1 MKPNFLHIKSKYYP
15 IGAKK
20 PSVPVGADDATD
32 PGSKNTNTGATK
44 IRDTFLK
51 SFGNTDVEIFD
62 KIKTSIDAIYKSFDG
77 YSTGLNKT
85 NALQE
90 AFNKSM
96 VATNKSVNF
105 LEENEKQY
113 IKTLG
118 IGTKDILRRRMA
130 YLDIQQAIQTTN
142 AEMTT
147 FMETMEKS
155 APLYGKLMAEMAKGG
170 RGGEKGVEYIKMQAN
185 AMKVLTHN
193 TTLTAEQMDAL
204 NGYSAASGTTL
215 GHQVATWDKITES
228 VAGGMDKS
236 VAFQMIT
243 EGIAE
248 AGADIRGQYGKLP
261 GAMESAILKSKKL
274 GLSLKEL
281 NATGESLLDI
291 ESSVSNE
298 LEYQQLSGKRL
309 VDETGASLLNMY
321 REATL
326 SGNAD
331 AQADAMGK
339 ILETQED
346 ILAGNNMYAK
356 KSLAANLNM
365 TVEQLM
371 AMREQKKLQDQI
383 NDVASKYSPQ
393 VQDIVKGLDNIDPS
407 KFGDIKMQLQGELTP
422 EDFKAVSDAMGK
434 ITESNESQL
443 SPAEKI
449 QRFLEQSQQTGIL
462 VNIKGLKA
470 DQNDPDKKSGIDKY
484 FAGTGKDS
492 SKIKEL
498 ATDTTGSAAL
508 PFNKF
513 LKEIQSD
520 PALLSI
526 YGQTQM
532 SSDLIQNAG
541 NLAKE
546 FADSVPVLA
555 QLANVASSLL
565 GKVTDFIK
573 TKQVQDYSGGLGG
586 GTTTGGLKDAII
598 GINDGVISVN
608 DGIAGVNGG
617 SPDNP
622 TLSFNENDKLTVVAG
637 PYGSINDRT
646 AENLLAGQSGPT
658 SVMQLFPTDMVE
670 SIDQNTEAL
679 TNLTQLINDLTASFE
694 LTSEDMQDMMD
705 LSAIDETGFESIG
718 LDELESLLSGLSDSE
733 SYDGGLG
740 NSELEETADAL
751 PDNTQSLENLSS
763 SINESVLDNMQYNEP
778 ELPADFEQMESPS
791 NETGMTDEITQI
803 EQMLKELMGL
813 NDEQYAEF
821 NDAFYDDW
829 QEGMALLAQENPD
842 ATQQELEEAMLNGL
856 METIQE
862 EMGMSQNDMDNL
874 LGELEDAYD
883 ESQSGLEYPEGDLG
897 NSYQP
902 ELENIVADDVN
913 LVNSGTYDPTQDIIN
928 AIEYGFSEYSKNVT
942 ALDSKIIEQ
951 AIYDGMKQVTIIV
964 NLDPMAVHKEIE
976 FRKG

>member
-15 IGAKK
+15 IGNKK
-20 PSVPVGADDATD
+20 PRVPVGADDATD

-62 KIKTSIDAIYKSFDG
+62 KIKTSIDAIYDSFDG

-130 YLDIQQAIQTTN
+130 YLDIQQTLKTTN
-142 AEMTT
+142 AEITT

-155 APLYGKLMAEMAKGG
+155 APLYGKLMAEMAKSKDTQGNMSKAAQFI
-170 RGGEKGVEYIKMQAN
+170 ESQAA
-185 AMKVLTHN
+185 AMKVLGRN
-193 TTLTAEQMDAL
+193 TTLSAEQMDAL

-215 GHQVATWDKITES
+215 GTQVAIWEEIAET
-228 VAGGMDKS
+228 AGNGMDKS

-248 AGADIRGQYGKLP
+248 AGADIRAQYGKLP

-274 GLSLKEL
+274 GISLKEL
-281 NATGESLLDI
+281 NHTGEALLDI

-326 SGNAD
+326 SGNSE
-331 AQADAMGK
+331 AQADAMKK

-346 ILAGNNMYAK
+346 ILNGNNMYAK

-371 AMREQKKLQDQI
+371 AMQEQKKVQDQI
-383 NDVASKYSPQ
+383 NDVASKYGNPELDKLLS
-393 VQDIVKGLDNIDPS
+393 GLDKMDS
-407 KFGDIKMQLQGELTP
+407 KKFGEIKTELKEKFNLETG
-422 EDFKAVSDAMGK
+422 DFKAIVDKMEGIAEK
-434 ITESNESQL
+434 NESQL

-462 VNIKGLKA
+462 VNIKGLQA
-470 DQNDPDKKSGIDKY
+470 DLNDKDKKSGIDKY
-484 FAGTGKDS
+484 FAGTDKDS

-565 GKVTDFIK
+565 G
-573 TKQVQDYSGGLGG
+573 
-586 GTTTGGLKDAII
+586 
-598 GINDGVISVN
+598 
-608 DGIAGVNGG
+608 
-617 SPDNP
+617 
-622 TLSFNENDKLTVVAG
+622 
-637 PYGSINDRT
+637 
-646 AENLLAGQSGPT
+646 
-658 SVMQLFPTDMVE
+658 
-670 SIDQNTEAL
+670 
-679 TNLTQLINDLTASFE
+679 
-694 LTSEDMQDMMD
+694 
-705 LSAIDETGFESIG
+705 
-718 LDELESLLSGLSDSE
+718 
-733 SYDGGLG
+733 
-740 NSELEETADAL
+740 
-751 PDNTQSLENLSS
+751 
-763 SINESVLDNMQYNEP
+763 
-778 ELPADFEQMESPS
+778 
-791 NETGMTDEITQI
+791 
-803 EQMLKELMGL
+803 
-813 NDEQYAEF
+813 
-821 NDAFYDDW
+821 
-829 QEGMALLAQENPD
+829 
-842 ATQQELEEAMLNGL
+842 
-856 METIQE
+856 
-862 EMGMSQNDMDNL
+862 
-874 LGELEDAYD
+874 
-883 ESQSGLEYPEGDLG
+883 
-897 NSYQP
+897 
-902 ELENIVADDVN
+902 
-913 LVNSGTYDPTQDIIN
+913 
-928 AIEYGFSEYSKNVT
+928 
-942 ALDSKIIEQ
+942 
-951 AIYDGMKQVTIIV
+951 
-964 NLDPMAVHKEIE
+964 
-976 FRKG
+976 